1 MCCCFSI
8 CYSLKSSY
16 IKITS
21 LASRLC
27 SGNLVSLV
35 LFLAPFIATKS
46 KARKKPTVESR
57 SILSIL
63 SAMPKKIEHWR
74 TPGNKTNSSN
84 NETGGQSKWKNC
96 CTKIWYWKVYWWSLL
111 IKKVRKFKL
120 IENVWIPHAD
130 FKFSTSE
137 FTNQDGVTKSYCCQ
151 WIWLKNRTWLTYSP
165 SKDSL
170 FYLRC
175 LLFGSLKKVNLAST
189 GLKYWVSANSELG
202 NHANK

>member
-1 MCCCFSI
+1 MKPADKANEKTVAQKYDIERFIDEAC
-8 CYSLKSSY
+8 SLK
-16 IKITS
+16 
-21 LASRLC
+21 
-27 SGNLVSLV
+27 
-35 LFLAPFIATKS
+35 KS
-46 KARKKPTVESR
+46 E
-57 SILSIL
+57 
-63 SAMPKKIEHWR
+63 
-74 TPGNKTNSSN
+74 
-84 NETGGQSKWKNC
+84 
-96 CTKIWYWKVYWWSLL
+96 
-111 IKKVRKFKL
+111 KFKL

-130 FKFSTSE
+130 FKFSSSE

-189 GLKYWVSANSELG
+189 GLRYWDSANSELG